1 MFLSQVC
8 PAVSAVAQP
17 HFSIIFLPMSM
28 VAARIY
34 VLKASIVQLRWQ
46 VEWRPSSWQENGK
59 RRGKRSRR
67 IKEDQAACKKPA
79 KNSDCECANDPKNV
93 VSFTMDHMNGSL

>member
-1 MFLSQVC
+1 
-8 PAVSAVAQP
+8 
-17 HFSIIFLPMSM
+17 MSM

-46 VEWRPSSWQENGK
+46 VEWRPSSWQKTATQKLEKVARKWEKK
-59 RRGKRSRR
+59 RKK
-67 IKEDQAACKKPA
+67 IKQDQGGSSSVRNLQKIAT
-79 KNSDCECANDPKNV
+79 ANVQMIKKNV